1 MYEDYRSKKAEDLLL
16 KGATW
21 EDVADFYGYSI
32 RELQKAVTWR
42 GEDKKTIRRMD
53 RLSMENGGSSLYSKK
68 HKAKSKAKPSTS
80 EVIVT
85 VRKKLLVVLKDAKWQ
100 PNDNMIV
107 FGGVKKVNAL
117 ICPADV
123 VYAVAEAVSRADFVK
138 ESWTVADSFSLT
150 GQINRIFSYMDEN
163 PEVDILVITGPISK
177 HFF

>member
-1 MYEDYRSKKAEDLLL
+1 MFENYRSKKAEDILL
-16 KGATW
+16 KGGTW

-53 RLSMENGGSSLYSKK
+53 RLSLENGGKSLYSKK

-85 VRKKLLVVLKDAKWQ
+85 VRKKLLVVLKDAKWH

-117 ICPADV
+117 IYPADV
-123 VYAVAEAVSRADFVK
+123 IYAVAEAVSEAEYVK
-138 ESWTVADSFSLT
+138 ESWTVSDSFTLT

-163 PEVDILVITGPISK
+163 PNAEIRVITGPISK